1 MSLSETPPRQT
12 STGFLRSFKAHP
24 ASVGESYFGHMRFAL
39 GSSARLFTLA
49 AAALI
54 HAFIP
59 AWFETTA
66 SDQIKA
72 MAKEMAERTS
82 G

>member
-1 MSLSETPPRQT
+1 MSASQT
-12 STGFLRSFKAHP
+12 NSSRTGFLASFKAHP
-24 ASVGESYFGHMRFAL
+24 ASVGESYFGHMFFAARFA
-39 GSSARLFTLA
+39 AKLFLIA

-54 HAFIP
+54 HAIVP

-72 MAKEMAERTS
+72 MAAEMAARKA

>member
-1 MSLSETPPRQT
+1 MSASQT
-12 STGFLRSFKAHP
+12 NPARTGFFASFKAHP
-24 ASVGESYFGHMRFAL
+24 ASVGESYLGHMLFASRFA
-39 GSSARLFTLA
+39 ARLFA
-49 AAALI
+49 IAIAALI
-54 HAFIP
+54 HAIVP

-72 MAKEMAERTS
+72 MAAEMAARKA